1 MQDRTLIVAGD
12 WGYPSYLYVLAQ
24 GLHEKASLSFLAS
37 EGDATKI
44 VGVLK
49 DVEKNLDRYDK

>member
-1 MQDRTLIVAGD
+1 VQERALIPAGG
-12 WGYPSYLYVLAQ
+12 WGYTGYAYSLAQ

-44 VGVLK
+44 LKVSK
-49 DVEKNLDRYDK
+49 DVEKNLGRYNK